1 MRRML
6 TVALLTAGS
15 VLVVAVVLF
24 GRSHAD
30 AIKRPRISIPP
41 ASKRHAAPN
50 FQEQTVSG
58 ADVSLARYRGQPLV
72 INFFA
77 AWCLPCKEE
86 APQLVQLDRRY
97 GGRVHLL
104 SVAVR
109 TSQRSNLDGFIRTH
123 KVTWPVVWDRSG
135 TMADSYRIPVQPITM
150 IIDSQGRVV
159 YRILGQI
166 TEPEV
171 GSVLNRLLA

>member
-1 MRRML
+1 ML

-15 VLVVAVVLF
+15 VLIVAVVLF

-30 AIKRPRISIPP
+30 AIKRPAISIPP
-41 ASKRHAAPN
+41 ASRRQPAPS

-77 AWCLPCKEE
+77 AWCPPCKEE
-86 APQLVQLDRRY
+86 APQLVQLNRRY
-97 GGRVHLL
+97 GSRVHLL

-123 KVTWPVVWDRSG
+123 KVTWPVVWDRNGS
-135 TMADSYRIPVQPITM
+135 MADTYRIPVQPITL
-150 IIDSQGRVV
+150 IIDSQGRMV

>member
-1 MRRML
+1 ML
-6 TVALLTAGS
+6 TVALLTAGR

-30 AIKRPRISIPP
+30 AIKQPRISIPP

-58 ADVSLARYRGQPLV
+58 TDVSLTRYRGQPLV

-86 APQLVQLDRRY
+86 APQFVQLDRRY
-97 GGRVHLL
+97 SGRIHLL

-109 TSQRSNLDGFIRTH
+109 TTERSNLDGFIHTH

-135 TMADSYRIPVQPITM
+135 TMVHAYQVPVQPITF